1 MGKKESFG
9 LVAFEGG
16 TVQPKVSKKKK
27 APKKTDNGWVNK
39 FLNILDPNRN
49 LDQSNDDNV
58 TNYKDLSEAEK
69 KERIAYLWS
78 KARRYNSKLRF

>member
-16 TVQPKVSKKKK
+16 TVQPKVGKKKK
-27 APKKTDNGWVNK
+27 APKKSDNGMLNK
-39 FLNILDPNRN
+39 FLNFVDPNRN
-49 LDQSNDDNV
+49 LDQSNDENV
-58 TNYKDLSEAEK
+58 TNYRDMSEAEK
-69 KERIAYLWS
+69 KERIRYLWN